1 MAAPLRSTSSPED
14 RQTINCLFCGKSQ
27 EVARRAMSITCKF
40 CNKSLK
46 LEDIAIKQYEA
57 RRLIATL
64 GVVTIEKK
72 GSAITDAIKCGGL
85 IVRGKV
91 KGTVEAHGP
100 VLIGPEAEVKGDVK
114 APTLAVGAG
123 AVLEGQ
129 YKIGWKEGEPAEQ
142 SEAPPPG
149 EPSSTPEP
157 PAETEA
163 KDPTAT
169 ADPASSAAD
178 RGWPDARSRT
188 PSRAGSPPRPAP
200 RDGCGS
206 IRRTRQRSASPR

>member
-27 EVARRAMSITCKF
+27 EVARRAMSVTCKF

-57 RRLIATL
+57 RRLIATC
-64 GVVTIEKK
+64 GIVTIEKK
-72 GSAITDAIKCGGL
+72 GSAITDSIKCGGL

-91 KGTVEAHGP
+91 KGAVESQGP

-129 YKIGWKEGEPAEQ
+129 YKIGWKEGDPAEN
-142 SEAPPPG
+142 SEPLPPG
-149 EPSSTPEP
+149 EPSEAPESQGDASSSAESSSEKSATTTTTTAAAPKKAAP
-157 PAETEA
+157 PKPALP
-163 KDPTAT
+163 KR
-169 ADPASSAAD
+169 DPAK
-178 RGWPDARSRT
+178 
-188 PSRAGSPPRPAP
+188 PSPFKTFP
-200 RDGCGS
+200 
-206 IRRTRQRSASPR
+206 TKK

>member
-14 RQTINCLFCGKSQ
+14 RQTIVCLFCGKSQ
-27 EVARRAMSITCKF
+27 EVARRAMSVTCKF

-57 RRLIATL
+57 RRLIATC
-64 GVVTIEKK
+64 GIVTIEKK
-72 GSAITDAIKCGGL
+72 GSAITDSIKCGGL

-91 KGTVEAHGP
+91 KGAVESHGP

-129 YKIGWKEGEPAEQ
+129 YKIGWEEGKPAES
-142 SEAPPPG
+142 SEATPPG
-149 EPSSTPEP
+149 EPSSSPEP
-157 PAETEA
+157 NDDAGSA
-163 KDPTAT
+163 DATAT
-169 ADPASSAAD
+169 SSSTTGTKSAAKKPAPAKPPPPKRDPAQ
-178 RGWPDARSRT
+178 
-188 PSRAGSPPRPAP
+188 PSPFKTFP
-200 RDGCGS
+200 
-206 IRRTRQRSASPR
+206 TKK

>member
-91 KGTVEAHGP
+91 KGAIEAQGP

-129 YKIGWKEGEPAEQ
+129 YKIGWKEGEPAGQ

-157 PAETEA
+157 PAEAEA

-169 ADPASSAAD
+169 ADPASSA
-178 RGWPDARSRT
+178 S
-188 PSRAGSPPRPAP
+188 SPPKKSVPMKPLHPQRDPAKP
-200 RDGCGS
+200 
-206 IRRTRQRSASPR
+206 SPFKTFPTKK